1 MTPEDFATHWHGA
14 QVRKYTG
21 EPYIEHCREIVE
33 ILKTVPHT
41 EDMLAAAWLHD
52 VLEDTECSAQL
63 MYDEF
68 GLDVVKMV
76 VDLTDCHRSVGNRA
90 MRKGIDRERLGRC
103 NAEVQTIKLADLI
116 SNTKS
121 IVEHD
126 PKFAAVYLAEARMLL
141 DVLTKGDASLRERL
155 KCLLNE

>member
-1 MTPEDFATHWHGA
+1 MTPEAFATHWHGA

-21 EPYIEHCREIVE
+21 EPYIKHCQEIVE
-33 ILKTVPHT
+33 ILDTVPHT
-41 EDMLAAAWLHD
+41 EEMIAAAWLHD

-90 MRKGIDRERLGRC
+90 MRKGIDRRRLERAS
-103 NAEVQTIKLADLI
+103 AEVQTIKLADLI

-121 IVEHD
+121 IAEHD
-126 PKFAAVYLAEARMLL
+126 PKFATVYLAEARMLL

-155 KCLLNE
+155 HKILS